1 MLAKMLLLET
11 SIFPI
16 QYALDD
22 WPMIEITGEIEK
34 SITNGQVLPIHP
46 LLETNEKIVLLK
58 MENHLQFISN
68 IQQKMV

>member
-1 MLAKMLLLET
+1 MTTLET

-34 SITNGQVLPIHP
+34 SITNGQVIPAKSY
-46 LLETNEKIVLLK
+46 LEK
-58 MENHLQFISN
+58 MKKLFL
-68 IQQKMV
+68 